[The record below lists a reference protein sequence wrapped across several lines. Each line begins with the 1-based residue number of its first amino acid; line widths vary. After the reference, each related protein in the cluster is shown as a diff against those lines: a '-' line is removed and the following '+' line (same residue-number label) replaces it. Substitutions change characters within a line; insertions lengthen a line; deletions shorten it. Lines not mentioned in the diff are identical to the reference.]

1 MAMATQTQL
10 FKTNL
15 DLAEPTR
22 MQMVELLNSCL
33 ADIADLRTH
42 AKHAH
47 WNVKGLQFQQLH
59 ELFEAIASRLDR
71 QADEVAERVTALG
84 GIANG
89 TARQVVSLSNLPQYD
104 LEAVTGVEHI
114 RALAKRL
121 ALVGGRVRATIAVAH
136 QLGDEA
142 TGDLLAEVVRQA
154 DKDLWLLEAHVQGE
168 VSS

>member
-1 MAMATQTQL
+1 MATATQTRL

-22 MQMVELLNSCL
+22 MQMVDLLNSCL
-33 ADIADLRTH
+33 ADVADLRTH

-59 ELFEAIASRLDR
+59 ELFEKIASRLDE
-71 QADEVAERVTALG
+71 QADELAERITALG

-89 TARQVVSLSNLPQYD
+89 TARQVVASSNLPQYD

-121 ALVGGRVRATIAVAH
+121 ALVGGRTRASIAVAH
-136 QLGDEA
+136 QLGDDA
-142 TGDLLAEVVRQA
+142 TGDLLAGTVRQA
-154 DKDLWLLEAHVQGE
+154 DKDLWLLEAHLQGE

>member
-142 TGDLLAEVVRQA
+142 TGDLLAEVVRQT